1 MLEDME
7 TNAKERKTKFPPLLH
22 LAYILQQQAD
32 ELLLRE
38 VGVSLSHVRI
48 MSGLSV
54 LRAKS
59 QRALAVELSQ
69 TEANISRQ
77 LKVMKKQGLVTVEKN
92 KKDGRT
98 RDVRLT
104 QKSQGSYQTAVKLL
118 SKQKNWT
125 PERLNAQLEIIDHS

>member
-1 MLEDME
+1 ME

-38 VGVSLSHVRI
+38 IGISLSHVRI
-48 MSGLSV
+48 MSGLSIG
-54 LRAKS
+54 LAKS
-59 QRALAVELSQ
+59 QRALAAELSQ
-69 TEANISRQ
+69 TEANVSRQ
-77 LKVMKKQGLVTVEKN
+77 LKAMKKQGLVTVEKN

-104 QKSQGSYQTAVKLL
+104 QKGQVSYQTAVKLL
-118 SKQKNWT
+118 RKQKSFSHDGLSA
-125 PERLNAQLEIIDHS
+125 RLEIIDLS